1 MKKVLVIMLCLLAV
15 ASVAF
20 ASGASESTKAKVK
33 IGIAVPTADHG
44 WTGGVGWWADK
55 AVEELQPQY
64 SDIEFKVEHAANTTE
79 QVKQV
84 EDLLTWGM
92 DYLVILPHEGAAM
105 YTTVKAASD
114 AGVKCVIVDRGF
126 DSTQADFGYV
136 YLAGDNPGLGE
147 LSGKFIAQYMKEN
160 GLKNYVAMG
169 GMATP
174 IDTQRME
181 AFFDEME
188 KEPSLVNLEGGRN
201 YQFTNWDSQ
210 KGLEVMENLLQKYSH
225 IDAVFCQDDDVLTGV
240 LAAINESK
248 RTDVQVVIGGAGS
261 KIVFKKI
268 LDNDPLVK
276 ATVTYPPRMIY
287 EAIKLAIEY
296 VNGKTFPAKASETV
310 VLPAELV
317 TAANAKDFY
326 VADSAY

>member
-1 MKKVLVIMLCLLAV
+1 MKKVLVVMLCLLAV
-15 ASVAF
+15 ASFAF
-20 ASGASESTKAKVK
+20 AGGSTESAKVK
-33 IGIAVPTADHG
+33 VGIAVPTADHG

-64 SDIEFKVEHAANTTE
+64 SNIEFKVEHAANTTE

-92 DYLVILPHEGAAM
+92 NYLVILPHEGAAM

-136 YLAGDNPGLGE
+136 YLAGDNAGLGK
-147 LSGKFIAQYMKEN
+147 LSGEFLAKYMKEN
-160 GLKNYVAMG
+160 GLTNYVAMG

-174 IDTQRME
+174 IDTQRMQ

-188 KEPSLVNLEGGRN
+188 KESSLVNLEGGRN

-210 KGLEVMENLLQKYSH
+210 KGLEVMENLLQKYPE

-240 LAAINESK
+240 LAAINEAK
-248 RTDVQVVIGGAGS
+248 RTDIKVAIGGAGS
-261 KIVFKKI
+261 KVVFKKI
-268 LDNDPLVK
+268 LDNDALVK

-296 VNGKTFPAKASETV
+296 INGKTFPTTASETV
-310 VLPAELV
+310 ILPAELV
-317 TAANAKDFY
+317 TAENAKDFY
-326 VADSAY
+326 VEDSAY

>member
-1 MKKVLVIMLCLLAV
+1 MLCLLAV
-15 ASVAF
+15 AGVAF
-20 ASGASESTKAKVK
+20 AGGASESAKAKVK
-33 IGIAVPTADHG
+33 VGIAVPTADHG

-55 AVEELQPQY
+55 AVEELQPKY

-114 AGVKCVIVDRGF
+114 AGVKCIIVDRGF

-160 GLKNYVAMG
+160 GLTDYVAMG

-188 KEPSLVNLEGGRN
+188 KEPSLNNLEGGRN

-240 LAAINESK
+240 LAAINEAK
-248 RTDVQVVIGGAGS
+248 RTDIQVVIGGAGS
-261 KIVFKKI
+261 KVVFKKI

-287 EAIKLAIEY
+287 EAINLAIEY
-296 VNGKTFPAKASETV
+296 VHGEKTFPSKASETI

-317 TAANAKDFY
+317 TAENAKDFY
-326 VADSAY
+326 VEDSAY